1 LNQPKGLASL
11 RRSDALPHTHVREKP
26 RRCRAG
32 LRRMSSQ
39 TFFCAGSRV
48 VSSLYGRRNPRGS
61 LPLATLL
68 SAALLSRL
76 VTAIGILIL
85 LAGGVLAAL
94 LAALTLIVLA
104 ALLTALMLATLVLLI
119 LILVHRCLSFGFPV
133 RIE

>member
-1 LNQPKGLASL
+1 
-11 RRSDALPHTHVREKP
+11 
-26 RRCRAG
+26 
-32 LRRMSSQ
+32 
-39 TFFCAGSRV
+39 
-48 VSSLYGRRNPRGS
+48 
-61 LPLATLL
+61 L